1 MEESKR
7 IRQLKENLIKEL
19 PFFPNEKSIRTEL
32 ENQSLNGVLIAY
44 LHWKTRIVPTRRRRV
59 HIYPE
64 VTSDK
69 RWKELKLGIHGLLD
83 KVRKGEDLYPH
94 LSLRAHKYG
103 YTPVERIRNG
113 DADSWEDKDQLLNTK
128 GFHHFHLSMNIQ
140 STGLAERTNNV
151 LFAFVSRDQFRAV
164 GIFDHS
170 VFDKPDSLNGMTEER
185 ERMWTLHEKYIT
197 FGMKA
202 GTVYINNLITASGHP
217 VNLIMLADRYAAII
231 REYDQKAE
239 DRIFV
244 NELYA
249 QSPLPSPER
258 FKFEWRI
265 EGLDLVLF
273 DKKNR
278 VAFNVYKAHI

>member
-1 MEESKR
+1 MEESRK
-7 IRQLKENLIKEL
+7 IRQLKEKLINEL

-32 ENQSLNGVLIAY
+32 ENLSLNGVLIAY
-44 LHWKTRIVPTRRRRV
+44 LHWKTRIVPPRRRKV
-59 HIYPE
+59 NISPE

-69 RWKELKLGIHGLLD
+69 RWKELKSGIHGLLD

-113 DADSWEDKDQLLNTK
+113 EVDSWEDKDHLLNTK

-140 STGLAERTNNV
+140 STGLGVRTNSV
-151 LFAFVSRDQFRAV
+151 LFAFVSRDQFHAV

-170 VFDKPDSLNGMTEER
+170 VFDKPDILNGMSEER
-185 ERMWTLHEKYIT
+185 ERMWALHEKHTT
-197 FGMKA
+197 FGMKP
-202 GTVYINNLITASGHP
+202 GTVYMNNPITSSGHP
-217 VNLIMLADRYAAII
+217 VNIIMLADRYAAII

-239 DRIFV
+239 ERNFA

-249 QSPLPSPER
+249 QSPSSPPER
-258 FKFEWRI
+258 YKFDWGI
-265 EGLDLVLF
+265 QGLDLVLF

-278 VAFNVYKAHI
+278 VTFNIHKAHI

>member
-7 IRQLKENLIKEL
+7 IRRLKEKLIKEL
-19 PFFPNEKSIRTEL
+19 PFFPNEKSIRIEL
-32 ENQSLNGVLIAY
+32 ESQSLNGVLIAY
-44 LHWKTRIVPTRRRRV
+44 LHWKTRVVPPRRRKI
-59 HIYPE
+59 HISPE

-69 RWKELKLGIHGLLD
+69 KWKALKPGVYGLLD
-83 KVRKGEDLYPH
+83 KVRKGEDLCPH

-113 DADSWEDKDQLLNTK
+113 EADSWEDKDQLLNTK

-140 STGLAERTNNV
+140 STGLGERTDSV
-151 LFAFVSRDQFRAV
+151 LFAFISRDQFHAV

-170 VFDKPDSLNGMTEER
+170 VFDKPNSLNGMTEAR
-185 ERMWTLHEKYIT
+185 ERMWSLHKKYTT
-197 FGMKA
+197 FGMKP
-202 GTVYINNLITASGHP
+202 GTVYMNNPITASGHP
-217 VNLIMLADRYAAII
+217 LGIVTLADYYASII
-231 REYDQKAE
+231 GENDPKLEERN
-239 DRIFV
+239 FV

-258 FKFEWRI
+258 YKFEWNI

-278 VAFNVYKAHI
+278 VAFNLFRAHI

>member
-7 IRQLKENLIKEL
+7 IRQLKEKLINEL

-44 LHWKTRIVPTRRRRV
+44 LHWKTRIVPTRRRKV
-59 HIYPE
+59 HISPE

-69 RWKELKLGIHGLLD
+69 RWKTLKSGIHGLLD

-103 YTPVERIRNG
+103 YTSVERIRNG
-113 DADSWEDKDQLLNTK
+113 EVDSWEDKDQLLNTK
-128 GFHHFHLSMNIQ
+128 GFHHFHLSMDIQ
-140 STGLAERTNNV
+140 STGLGVRTNSV
-151 LFAFVSRDQFRAV
+151 LFAFVSRDQFHAV

-170 VFDKPDSLNGMTEER
+170 VFDKPDIFNGMTEER
-185 ERMWTLHEKYIT
+185 ERMWALHEKYTT
-197 FGMKA
+197 FGMKP
-202 GTVYINNLITASGHP
+202 GTVYMNNPITTSGHP
-217 VNLIMLADRYAAII
+217 VSLIMLADRYAAII

-239 DRIFV
+239 QRTFI
-244 NELYA
+244 NEIYA
-249 QSPLPSPER
+249 QSPFPSPER
-258 FKFEWRI
+258 YKLEWSI

-273 DKKNR
+273 DRKNR
-278 VAFNVYKAHI
+278 VAFNIYKAYI

>member
-1 MEESKR
+1 MEESRK
-7 IRQLKENLIKEL
+7 IRQLKEKLINEL

-32 ENQSLNGVLIAY
+32 ENLSLNGVLIAY
-44 LHWKTRIVPTRRRRV
+44 LHWKTRIVPPRRRKV
-59 HIYPE
+59 NIAPE

-69 RWKELKLGIHGLLD
+69 RWKELKSGIHGLLD

-113 DADSWEDKDQLLNTK
+113 EVDSWEDKDHLLNTK

-140 STGLAERTNNV
+140 STGLGVRTNSV
-151 LFAFVSRDQFRAV
+151 LFAFVSRDQFHAV

-170 VFDKPDSLNGMTEER
+170 VFDKPDILNGMSEER
-185 ERMWTLHEKYIT
+185 ERMWALHEKHTT
-197 FGMKA
+197 FGMKP
-202 GTVYINNLITASGHP
+202 GTVYMNNPITSSGHP
-217 VNLIMLADRYAAII
+217 VNIIMLADRYAAII

-239 DRIFV
+239 ERNFA

-249 QSPLPSPER
+249 QSPYSSPER
-258 FKFEWRI
+258 YKFEWGI
-265 EGLDLVLF
+265 QGLDLVLF

-278 VAFNVYKAHI
+278 VTFNIHKAHI